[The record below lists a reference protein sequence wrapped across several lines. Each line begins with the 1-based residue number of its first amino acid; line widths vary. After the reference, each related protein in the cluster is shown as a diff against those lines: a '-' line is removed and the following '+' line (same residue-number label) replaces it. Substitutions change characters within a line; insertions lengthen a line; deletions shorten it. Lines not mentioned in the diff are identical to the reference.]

1 MSERE
6 IEQTIEA
13 AYAALAAGEPV
24 EALRITE
31 AIPEDHAER
40 YILRAEGWI
49 DLALEDKAEQELAEA
64 ADLLGKDDGE
74 VRYMRGRLRVLQWRT
89 AEARSELEGLQPEE
103 YGAPLLALRALI
115 EEIEGGFERADEL
128 YAQAAELEP
137 ELACLPPRL
146 SADAFEERVA
156 QAAAELPSPFRE
168 AFERTAVII
177 DPMPT
182 RKLLDVA
189 NTGHPPHT
197 LGVFVGAPLTDGE
210 PVPGELPPTIFL
222 FQRNLERY
230 AEDEVRLIEEIRT
243 TLYHELGHA
252 LGFDEDGV
260 EDMGLA

>member
-1 MSERE
+1 MSQRE
-6 IEQTIEA
+6 IEETIEA
-13 AYAALAAGEPV
+13 AYAALAAGEPA

-31 AIPEDHAER
+31 ALPEDHAER

-49 DLALEDKAEQELAEA
+49 DLALENEAEREVAEA

-89 AEARSELEGLQPEE
+89 AEARSELEGLQRDE
-103 YGAPLLALRALI
+103 YGAPLLALHALI
-115 EEIEGGFERADEL
+115 EEIEGHFERADEL
-128 YAQAAELEP
+128 YAEAAELDP
-137 ELACLPPRL
+137 EYASLPPRL
-146 SADAFEERVA
+146 TANAFEKRVA
-156 QAAAELPSPFRE
+156 QAASALPSNFRE

-182 RKLLDVA
+182 RKILDVK
-189 NTGHPPHT
+189 NTGHPPDT

-210 PVPGELPPTIFL
+210 PAPGDLPPTIFL
-222 FQRNLERY
+222 FQRNLERC
-230 AEDEVRLIEEIRT
+230 AENEVRLIEEIRT

-260 EDMGLA
+260 EGLGLA